1 MLRRFDLAG
10 RRDGGIA
17 GGIVVPG
24 LRGSEPEHW
33 QSAWQQRLPWLSR
46 ISVGDWNVADL
57 SRWRDGLHRELDD
70 AAGPVVLIGHSFGSL
85 ASAVVAA
92 ERPEDV
98 AALLLVAPA
107 DPDKF
112 SLRPALPKSSLR
124 MPTVVV
130 GSLND
135 PWMPEH
141 KARQLAQQLGADY
154 QLAGAVGHINVS
166 AGVGAWLEGL
176 DYLWPLLAKA
186 RQFRDYAAGYGGASL
201 KSRDE
206 LNFHTDLRGRQ

>member
-1 MLRRFDLAG
+1 MLRALDEKL
-10 RRDGGIA
+10 RRDSGVA
-17 GGIVVPG
+17 GGIIVPG
-24 LRGSEPEHW
+24 LRGSEQEHW
-33 QSAWQQRLPWLSR
+33 QTAWEQRMPWLSR

-57 SRWRDGLHRELDD
+57 TRWRDGLHRELDR
-70 AAGPVVLIGHSFGSL
+70 AAGPVVLIGHSFGAL

-92 ERPEDV
+92 QRPEDV

-112 SLRPALPKSSLR
+112 GVRAALPGAQLP
-124 MPTVVV
+124 MPATVV

-141 KARQLAQQLGADY
+141 KARELAQQLGAEY
-154 QLAGAVGHINVS
+154 QLAGAVGHINVA

-176 DYLWPLLAKA
+176 HYLWPLLAKA

-201 KSRDE
+201 KARDE
-206 LNFHTDLRGRQ
+206 LKFYAELRG